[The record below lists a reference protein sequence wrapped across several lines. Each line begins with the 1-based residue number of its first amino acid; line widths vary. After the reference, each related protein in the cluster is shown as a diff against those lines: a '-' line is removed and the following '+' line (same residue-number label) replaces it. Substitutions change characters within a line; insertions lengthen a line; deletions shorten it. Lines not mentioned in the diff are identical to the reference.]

1 MKDEPIDI
9 CIWDND
15 SARIAEIDA
24 NLARAL
30 RSLGM
35 RGNVRS
41 MSEPP
46 LLAREGLLNDVPAL
60 EIAGRYWK
68 LRPNQTISEEACRS
82 LLRRF
87 HGE

>member
-1 MKDEPIDI
+1 
-9 CIWDND
+9 
-15 SARIAEIDA
+15 
-24 NLARAL
+24 
-30 RSLGM
+30 
-35 RGNVRS
+35 